1 MLTRRRDGRQVL
13 SCFALPLEWAKFSP
27 LFLSPFYLSADGGGN
42 EATVH
47 DFLSS
52 IERTRSG
59 APDADGDAFDDD
71 HAEGGEGSDGDR
83 QRRQQ
88 QHRQRSSRSRR
99 AAAEVW
105 IGLYQSS
112 TAERFHWV

>member
-1 MLTRRRDGRQVL
+1 MGQVFSIISL
-13 SCFALPLEWAKFSP
+13 SI
-27 LFLSPFYLSADGGGN
+27 SADGGGN

-52 IERTRSG
+52 IERTRS
-59 APDADGDAFDDD
+59 APDADDDDAFDGVQG
-71 HAEGGEGSDGDR
+71 EGGEEEGTAGGDR

-88 QHRQRSSRSRR
+88 QQHRQRGSRSRR

>member
-1 MLTRRRDGRQVL
+1 MGQVFSIISLYLFISLSLT
-13 SCFALPLEWAKFSP
+13 
-27 LFLSPFYLSADGGGN
+27 ADGGGN

-59 APDADGDAFDDD
+59 PDADDDAFD
-71 HAEGGEGSDGDR
+71 GVQGEGEGEEEGTGGDR

-88 QHRQRSSRSRR
+88 QQQHRQRGSRSRR

-112 TAERFHWV
+112 TADRFHWV